1 MQRKSYVSHMTL
13 IFLFFLL
20 LTSFLSAQMQEY
32 KDYTV
37 LKGDTLW
44 DISKKELKDPF
55 LWPKI
60 WKENPT
66 ITNPDKIYPK
76 QKIKIPL
83 YIVQKEISLP
93 ATPKQEVEIK
103 KEELQKEIP
112 KKTAPVKK
120 EYLVDKNLLISS
132 GYIAETIPSVG
143 KIVDSQS
150 EKNLL
155 GKDDYAY
162 IETNYPAKIG
172 DKFYVIR
179 SAEKV
184 KHPESGD
191 KLGYLIE
198 VLGIA
203 EVISQKNNVT
213 KVKITTSY
221 NDILIG
227 SLLENFYE
235 IEPPFAIDPPR
246 KPDINGYIVTAR
258 YLRTINGTWD
268 IVYIDK
274 GRKDGLEV
282 GDMLAITTGKY
293 KEINGVIQV
302 INLRESTGTVIVR
315 KINKEV
321 IKGDTVVGIK

>member
-1 MQRKSYVSHMTL
+1 MQRKTLVLNITL
-13 IFLFFLL
+13 ILLFFFLL
-20 LTSFLSAQMQEY
+20 SSFLIAQMQEY

-83 YIVQKEISLP
+83 YLAQKEISLP
-93 ATPKQEVEIK
+93 ETPKKEVEVK
-103 KEELQKEIP
+103 KEEPKIEIP
-112 KKTAPVKK
+112 KKIEPVKK
-120 EYLVDKNLLISS
+120 EYLIDKNLLISS

-162 IETNYPAKIG
+162 IETNYSVKIG

-203 EVISQKNNVT
+203 EVISQKNNVI
-213 KVKITTSY
+213 KVNITTSY

-235 IEPPFAIDPPR
+235 IEPPFALDPPR

-268 IVYIDK
+268 IVYIDR
-274 GRKDGLEV
+274 GEKDGLEA

-302 INLRESTGTVIVR
+302 INLRESTATAIVR

-321 IKGDTVVGIK
+321 IKGDTIVGIK

>member
-1 MQRKSYVSHMTL
+1 MQRKSYVAHMTL
-13 IFLFFLL
+13 IVLFFLL

-44 DISKKELKDPF
+44 DISKKELNDPF

-83 YIVQKEISLP
+83 YLAQKEISLP
-93 ATPKQEVEIK
+93 VTPKQEVEIK
-103 KEELQKEIP
+103 KEEPQKEIP
-112 KKTAPVKK
+112 KKTEPVKK
-120 EYLVDKNLLISS
+120 EYLVEKNLLISS

-150 EKNLL
+150 AKNLL

-162 IETNYPAKIG
+162 IETNYPVKIG

-179 SAEKV
+179 FAEKV

-203 EVISQKNNVT
+203 EVISQKNNVI
-213 KVKITTSY
+213 KVKITASY

-235 IEPPFAIDPPR
+235 IEPPFVIDPPR

-258 YLRTINGTWD
+258 YLRLINGTWD

-274 GRKDGLEV
+274 GRKDGLEA

-293 KEINGVIQV
+293 KELNGVIQV
-302 INLRESTGTVIVR
+302 INIRESTATAIVR
-315 KINKEV
+315 KINIEAV
-321 IKGDTVVGIK
+321 KGDTVEGIK

>member
-1 MQRKSYVSHMTL
+1 MQRKSYVAHMTL
-13 IFLFFLL
+13 IVLFFLL

-44 DISKKELKDPF
+44 DISKKELNDPF

-83 YIVQKEISLP
+83 YLAQKEISLP
-93 ATPKQEVEIK
+93 VTPKQEVEIK
-103 KEELQKEIP
+103 KEEPQKEIP
-112 KKTAPVKK
+112 KKIEPVKK
-120 EYLVDKNLLISS
+120 EYLVEKNLLISS

-150 EKNLL
+150 AKNLL

-162 IETNYPAKIG
+162 IETNYPVKIG

-203 EVISQKNNVT
+203 EVISQKNNVI
-213 KVKITTSY
+213 KVKITASY

-235 IEPPFAIDPPR
+235 IEPPFVIDPPR

-258 YLRTINGTWD
+258 YLRLINGTWD

-274 GRKDGLEV
+274 GRKDGLEA

-293 KEINGVIQV
+293 KELNGVIQV
-302 INLRESTGTVIVR
+302 INIRESTATAIVR
-315 KINKEV
+315 KINIEAV
-321 IKGDTVVGIK
+321 KGDTVEGIK